1 MQLLNRITQIVLLS
15 LTFANGFASATEA
28 DAAKNVIIS
37 NAWVRATNPGQ
48 SVGAAYMTLTA
59 KQDMTLM
66 HIESDVTPSVEIHSM
81 SMTSGVMKMRM
92 LENLPL
98 SANKPYALTPGGF
111 HIMLFDLKKPLNAG
125 EKVNLTLHFKN
136 KLTSFKQS
144 ILVPVQSIEDATV
157 EHQH

>member
-1 MQLLNRITQIVLLS
+1 MQLLHRMFQMALVAII
-15 LTFANGFASATEA
+15 FASGFACATEA
-28 DAAKNVIIS
+28 DAAKSVIIS

-66 HIESDVTPSVEIHSM
+66 HIESDVTASVEIHSM
-81 SMTSGVMKMRM
+81 SMTNGVMKMRM

-98 SANKPYALTPGGF
+98 VANKPYALTPGGF
-111 HIMLFDLKKPLNAG
+111 HIMLFDLKKPLSAG

-136 KLTSFKQS
+136 KLTRFKQS
-144 ILVPVQSIEDATV
+144 ILVPVQSIEDTTV